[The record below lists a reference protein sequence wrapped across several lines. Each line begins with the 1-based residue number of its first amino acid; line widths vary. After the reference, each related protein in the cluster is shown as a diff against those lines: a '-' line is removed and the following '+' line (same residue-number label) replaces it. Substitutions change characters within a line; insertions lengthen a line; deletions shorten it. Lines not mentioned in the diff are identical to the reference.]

1 MWLKLAS
8 CLTIIFLAIEGMEAQ
23 ERLVR
28 KLTEGRK
35 LVYQM
40 ESKFEQ
46 TLTLAGMDLETKSN
60 VFMRLEQT
68 TGPRSADG
76 TIRETEKLLSLQVDL
91 QLPGGIQVGFDS
103 SNPDKPAPIA
113 ELEPVLKL
121 FRVMSQTPTTM
132 VYDQNN
138 ELKEV
143 EFPAEKLA
151 SLDEPLRKDLEP
163 EKRKKQHQVEWA
175 FLPSEP
181 VKAGDKWERSE
192 ESNLGGGQT
201 FSFLTEYHY
210 AGPVE
215 KNGLRLHRILPKPL
229 TVSYAM
235 EQQPGSPL
243 KVVQSELSVT
253 ESQGEILFDA
263 QRGVLHSRTQKLR
276 IVGPMTISISGQE
289 LPAKLDLKIF
299 QKAELQP

>member
-1 MWLKLAS
+1 MWFKLAS
-8 CLTIIFLAIEGMEAQ
+8 LFTVFFLATEGMEAQ
-23 ERLVR
+23 EKLVR
-28 KLTEGRK
+28 KQTEGRK
-35 LVYQM
+35 LVYQA

-46 TLTLAGMDLETKSN
+46 TLTLASMDLETKSN
-60 VFMRLEQT
+60 VFIRLEQT
-68 TGPRSADG
+68 TGQRSADG
-76 TIRETEKLLSLQVDL
+76 TIQETEKLLSLQVDL
-91 QLPGGIQVGFDS
+91 QLPGGINVAFDS

-132 VYDQNN
+132 VYDRNN
-138 ELKEV
+138 ELKNV

-151 SLDEPLRKDLEP
+151 SLDESLRKELEP
-163 EKRKKQHQVEWA
+163 EKRKQQHQVEWS

-181 VKAGDKWERSE
+181 VKPGDKWERSE

-201 FSFLTEYHY
+201 FSFLTEYLY
-210 AGPVE
+210 AGTVE
-215 KNGLRLHRILPKPL
+215 RNGVRLHRILPKPL

-243 KVVQSELSVT
+243 KVVQSELSVS
-253 ESQGEILFDA
+253 ESEGEILFDA
-263 QRGVLHSRTQKLR
+263 HQGILHSRSQRLR
-276 IVGPMTISISGQE
+276 IVGPMTISISGKE

-299 QKAELQP
+299 QKTELQP